1 MTHRS
6 LHLPSFGAFCLL
18 AGLCPLANE
27 LGAAPL
33 TLDKA
38 LQAAISSHPLI
49 QGKRSA
55 RDAAKAEQEGA
66 EWQRYPTPSIEANT
80 ATGGENASVFRLDQP
95 LWTGGRITAGIDAAG
110 SRYDA
115 AGTAI
120 DETRQELAL
129 KVIAASAEALRLQA
143 RLVHAQA
150 SVREHEK
157 LLAMIRRRVEQ
168 EVSPLADQRLAESR
182 LYATINELS
191 ATTQGMR
198 NALTQLG
205 QLTGGTVTEI
215 DPWGYTETARPDD
228 LPRDLEQAVERA
240 LAHSPSLRRLNF
252 ESEAASADIDSKRSA
267 YLPQLALR
275 LETTQGSTSDNR
287 ALLVLQAQ
295 PGAGLSARSGVSAAL
310 ARRESI
316 RQNAEAARRDVRQQI
331 TLDWNE
337 WTAARSRA
345 EYAEQARS
353 TSAEVSDSYARQ
365 YTAGRKTW
373 LDVLNAVR
381 EATQAEL
388 ALVDARSQMQA
399 AALRLKVLTGALN
412 LEAK

>member
-1 MTHRS
+1 MTHRTQR
-6 LHLPSFGAFCLL
+6 LPSYGLL
-18 AGLCPLANE
+18 AGLCLLAADI
-27 LGAAPL
+27 GAAPI
-33 TLDKA
+33 TFDQA
-38 LQAAISSHPLI
+38 LQATISSHPLI

-55 RDAAKAEQEGA
+55 RDAAKAEREGA

-110 SRYDA
+110 SRFDA

-120 DETRQELAL
+120 DEVRQELAL
-129 KVIAASAEALRLQA
+129 KVIAASSEALRLQA
-143 RLVHAQA
+143 RRVHAQA
-150 SVREHEK
+150 SVGEHEK

-191 ATTQGMR
+191 ATLQGMQ
-198 NALTQLG
+198 NALAQLG
-205 QLTGGTVTEI
+205 QLTGRTVTEI
-215 DPWGYTETARPDD
+215 DPWGFTETARPDH
-228 LPRDLEQAVERA
+228 LPRDLEQAVEQA
-240 LAHSPSLRRLNF
+240 LAQSPTLRRLNF
-252 ESEAASADIDSKRSA
+252 ESEAANADIDSKRSA

-275 LETTQGSTSDNR
+275 LESTQGSLSDNR

-295 PGAGLSARSGVSAAL
+295 PGAGLSARSGVNAAL

-316 RQNAEAARRDVRQQI
+316 RQSAEAAQRDLRQQVA
-331 TLDWNE
+331 LDWNE
-337 WTAARSRA
+337 WMAARSRV
-345 EYAEQARS
+345 ENAEQART
-353 TSAEVSDSYARQ
+353 TSAEVSESYARQ

-381 EATQAEL
+381 EATQAEV

-399 AALRLKVLTGALN
+399 AVLRLKVLTGRLN